1 MAYRIENTNPLDT
14 DYKLAVGVSV
24 PFVGSTISGS
34 DAVFN
39 SNYTTTDQIRSN
51 LINFM
56 LTNKGERPLNP
67 NYGSD
72 LRRYVFSN
80 ITEESLGVN
89 IGIGD
94 LKSNL
99 LSEVKSNFPEITVIS
114 LDITPSIDTNT
125 VNISLVYSFF
135 GGQSNTINI
144 TI

>member
-1 MAYRIENTNPLDT
+1 MAYRIENNNPFDT

-39 SNYTTTDQIRSN
+39 STYTTTDQIRSN

-80 ITEESLGVN
+80 ITEDSLGTN
-89 IGIGD
+89 IGIQD
-94 LKSNL
+94 LKNNL
-99 LSEVKSNFPEITVIS
+99 LSEVRTNFPEINVIS
-114 LDITPSIDTNT
+114 LEITPSIDTNT
-125 VNISLVYSFF
+125 VNINLTYSFF
-135 GGQSNTINI
+135 GGQLNTVDI

>member
-1 MAYRIENTNPLDT
+1 MAYRIENNNPFDTN
-14 DYKLAVGVSV
+14 YKLAVGVSV

-39 SNYTTTDQIRSN
+39 STYTTTDQIRSN

-80 ITEESLGVN
+80 ITEDSLGTN
-89 IGIGD
+89 IGIQD
-94 LKSNL
+94 LKNNL
-99 LSEVKSNFPEITVIS
+99 LSEVRTNFPEINVIS
-114 LDITPSIDTNT
+114 LEITPSIDTNT
-125 VNISLVYSFF
+125 VNINLTYSFF
-135 GGQSNTINI
+135 GGQLNTVDI

>member
-1 MAYRIENTNPLDT
+1 MAYRIENTNPFDT

-24 PFVGSTISGS
+24 PFIGSTISGS

-39 SNYTTTDQIRSN
+39 STYTTTDQIRSN

-72 LRRYVFSN
+72 LRRYIFSN
-80 ITEESLGVN
+80 ITEESLGTN
-89 IGIGD
+89 IGIQD
-94 LKSNL
+94 LKNNL
-99 LSEVKSNFPEITVIS
+99 LSEVRTNFPEINVVN
-114 LDITPSIDTNT
+114 LEITPSIDVNS
-125 VNISLVYSFF
+125 VNINLTYSFF
-135 GGQSNTINI
+135 GGQLNTIDI

>member
-1 MAYRIENTNPLDT
+1 MAYRVENNNPFDT

-24 PFVGSTISGS
+24 PFAGSTISGS

-39 SNYTTTDQIRSN
+39 STYTTTDQIRSN

-80 ITEESLGVN
+80 ITEESLGTN
-89 IGIGD
+89 IGIQD
-94 LKSNL
+94 LKNNL
-99 LSEVKSNFPEITVIS
+99 LGEVRTNFPEINIIN
-114 LDITPSIDTNT
+114 LEITPSIDTNT
-125 VNISLVYSFF
+125 VNINLTYSFF
-135 GGQSNTINI
+135 GGQLNTIDI
-144 TI
+144 TV